1 MKLLVLLTVTLLASA
16 NARSLRLPEA
26 RFASLE
32 GFAEDMYDAE
42 AVRAPRHLADFA
54 EFDRPLSPDAV
65 DLSPHHRFARGATEP
80 CDCADN
86 PDLVGEIVETAPIE
100 EGEEGPFCAEF
111 AVPPHPEQPAVVY
124 ELVEAPEE
132 RAGVELTAD
141 DAQLE
146 DDQEATLCDEGL
158 HPEDEADVEPCAG
171 RPARQLKV
179 GSIQDEDS
187 EEAQQTASEVVEGKS
202 AAAEEVDAETSAQ
215 GEIDVSKKV
224 KSEATEGVRA
234 EISDDV
240 KAETSEGLQSSEGV
254 KVEASEGEKV
264 EASEGEKVE
273 ASEGV
278 KDKASERVKVEASE
292 GVKIEASEGV
302 KDKVSEGVKDTVRED
317 EKVEAN
323 DGAAAV
329 LGVPAQK
336 DTAEPQAASKSTK

>member
-1 MKLLVLLTVTLLASA
+1 MLWMVTLLASA

-42 AVRAPRHLADFA
+42 AVRAPRHLTDFA

-65 DLSPHHRFARGATEP
+65 DLSPHHRFARGAAEP

-86 PDLVGEIVETAPIE
+86 PDLVGEIVETAPVE

-111 AVPPHPEQPAVVY
+111 SVPPQPEQPAVVY

-171 RPARQLKV
+171 RPARQLEV

-187 EEAQQTASEVVEGKS
+187 EEALQTASEVVEGKS

-240 KAETSEGLQSSEGV
+240 KAETSEGLQASEGV
-254 KVEASEGEKV
+254 KV

-278 KDKASERVKVEASE
+278 KDKASERVKVE
-292 GVKIEASEGV
+292 GSEGV

-336 DTAEPQAASKSTK
+336 DTAEPQAASKSIK